1 MICTPKNRPNMYLIH
16 DSKIV
21 EIFCEID
28 DFCQAFEAYTACNT
42 ISGFTS
48 LANQPGPK
56 RRLYASEIMTITVL
70 YQRSGMR
77 CFKYFYEH
85 LILKGPLNSFFP
97 KAVSYTH
104 FLDLIGQSQVYL
116 YLFSIYK
123 CSQSQQTECYYIDSK
138 KLVVCHNKRIKQ
150 HKVFKDIAQRGKGS
164 MGWFYGFKIHLV
176 INHLG
181 EIVQFALTAGN
192 VADNNQELLSQ
203 MLTGLKGKC
212 YGDKGYLSSL
222 FEDLLN
228 DGLQL
233 VTKVRSN
240 MKNKLMDLKDKILL
254 KKRGLIE
261 SVNAVLMS
269 VCEIEH
275 SRHRKPENA
284 FSHIFASLIAYCY
297 LDNKPSIVNKKAA
310 KIAA

>member
-1 MICTPKNRPNMYLIH
+1 MYLIH

-28 DFCQAFEAYTACNT
+28 DFCKAFESYAASNVIAGYK
-42 ISGFTS
+42 S
-48 LANQPGPK
+48 LSNQPGPK
-56 RRLYASEIMTITVL
+56 RQLSGSEVMTIIVL

-77 CFKYFYEH
+77 CFAYFYEH
-85 LILKGPLNSFFP
+85 LILKGPLKSYFP
-97 KAVSYTH
+97 KAVSYTQ
-104 FLDLIGQSQVYL
+104 FLELISQSVIAL
-116 YLFSIYK
+116 YLFLIYK
-123 CSQSQQTECYYIDSK
+123 CSQSKLTETYYIDSK
-138 KLVVCHNKRIKQ
+138 KLVVCHNKRIQQ

-181 EIVQFALTAGN
+181 EIVQFALTPGN
-192 VADNNQELLSQ
+192 VADNNKELLSQ
-203 MLTGLKGKC
+203 LLNGLKGKC

-228 DGLQL
+228 EGLQL

-254 KKRGLIE
+254 KKRGVIE

-297 LDNKPSIVNKKAA
+297 LDNKPSIVKKKAS
-310 KIAA
+310 KLAA